1 MLKAFRAHF
10 MEDGDEENEEG
21 DEKEGDQDDEEDISL
36 EQSLTQEIDD

>member
-1 MLKAFRAHF
+1 